1 MRIFSLILLL
11 SSISL
16 SAQISHAEFVELLK
30 SAVNGDSTSQL
41 KLGDFFGCGNEF
53 TQTENSTEAFKWYKK
68 AAEQGNA
75 EAKNFV
81 GLYYFDG
88 WGVEKN
94 IVEAFKWWRDAAEN
108 GDVTA
113 LYNIAWHY
121 EHGDEG
127 VTKNIV
133 EAHAYFSIA
142 GKSIYALRAKN
153 SGFRSVHT
161 TQAACYK
168 IQELEYQMTPKQIE
182 AAKVRSKEI
191 FGDLEPKWWQLR
203 WWQALFT

>member
-11 SSISL
+11 STNL
-16 SAQISHAEFVELLK
+16 SAQISQAEFSQLLK
-30 SAVNGDSTSQL
+30 SAVNGDSSSQL

-53 TQTENSTEAFKWYKK
+53 TQTENNTEALKWYKK

-75 EAKNFV
+75 EAQNCV
-81 GLYYFDG
+81 GFYYMNG

-94 IVEAFKWWRDAAEN
+94 VVEAFKWWRDAAEN

-113 LYNIAWHY
+113 LYNIAWHH

-133 EAHAYFSIA
+133 EAHAYYSIA
-142 GKSIYALRAKN
+142 GKSIYALRSKT
-153 SGFRSVHT
+153 SGFRSAST
-161 TQAACYK
+161 AQGACYK
-168 IQELEYQMTPKQIE
+168 IYELEYQMTPTQIE
-182 AAKVRSKEI
+182 VAKVRSKEI
-191 FGDLEPKWWQLR
+191 FEDLEPKWWQLR
-203 WWQALFT
+203 WWKALFT